1 MGTVS
6 TFFYSKA
13 RSTLTALDIVTAG
26 NTAFDA
32 IENSGMVKVSND
44 IISGQCN
51 RLVVEATEDPLD
63 TVVAVGMQDTSVQQN
78 YEVGF
83 KVFRH
88 PQLNFY
94 LKVSISESGSA
105 RNRSCVLVRFQYA
118 QDIDAQ
124 GNFLNPLTLNPK
136 TDNWGSA
143 WNNSYGGIR
152 TGTQLTLRVSCSS
165 DHFVFCI
172 TSDAMS
178 YEAQQN
184 SSNTIAHKTGVST
197 SNIAIFKL
205 SDERNIAFLPRTM
218 TSNASY
224 IQEVQNTSLS
234 IDSMGLQRKWL
245 INTVDGTWSYMG
257 AGQSVSAASELGVAS
272 DKYGVRVAQ
281 LFTTVEGER
290 LPISAGCVH
299 AGAVGDMDIVTVNL
313 DGNGDRQ
320 YFASYGFGTTNWL
333 PGPTPIEKI
342 PVMLLP
348 WGD

>member
-13 RSTLTALDIVTAG
+13 RATLTALDIVTAG

-32 IENSGMVKVSND
+32 IENSGMIKVSND
-44 IISGQCN
+44 IVPGQCN

-63 TVVAVGMQDTSVQQN
+63 VVVTAKITNTGVQQN
-78 YEVGF
+78 YLAGF

-94 LKVSISESGSA
+94 LKVDVLETGSSPS
-105 RNRSCVLVRFQYA
+105 RGCVLVRFQYA

-136 TDNWGSA
+136 NDSWGATWDNA
-143 WNNSYGGIR
+143 YGGIR
-152 TGTQLTLRVSCSS
+152 TGAQLTLRVSCAS

-172 TSDAMS
+172 TSDSMS
-178 YEAQQN
+178 YEGQQN
-184 SSNTIAHKTGVST
+184 TVNSIAHKTGIST
-197 SNIAIFKL
+197 SNIAILKL
-205 SDERNIAFLPRTM
+205 SDAHNIAFLPRNM
-218 TSNASY
+218 NANASY
-224 IQEVQNTSLS
+224 IQEVALTSLT
-234 IDSMGLQRKWL
+234 IDNMGLQRKWL

-257 AGQSVSAASELGVAS
+257 AGQSVSAATELGVVS

-281 LFTTVEGER
+281 LLTTVEGER
-290 LPISAGCVH
+290 LPIPAGCVH
-299 AGAVGDMDIVTVNL
+299 AGAVGDMGIVTVNL

-333 PGPTPIEKI
+333 PGVTPIEKI

>member
-13 RSTLTALDIVTAG
+13 RATLTALDIVTAG

-32 IENSGMVKVSND
+32 IENSGMIKVSND
-44 IISGQCN
+44 IVPGQCN

-63 TVVAVGMQDTSVQQN
+63 AVVTTKMVDNGTAQS
-78 YEVGF
+78 YSAGF

-88 PQLNFY
+88 PHLNFY
-94 LKVSISESGSA
+94 LKVSVQETGS
-105 RNRSCVLVRFQYA
+105 RLNKSCVLVRFQYA

-124 GNFLNPLTLNPK
+124 GTFLNALTLNPRN
-136 TDNWGSA
+136 DNWGGG
-143 WNNSYGGIR
+143 WDHNYGGIR
-152 TGTQLTLRVSCSS
+152 TGVQLTLRVSCSS

-172 TSDAMS
+172 TSDSAS
-178 YEAQQN
+178 YEQQQN
-184 SSNTIAHKTGVST
+184 SSNSIAHRTGLST
-197 SNIAIFKL
+197 SNIAILKL
-205 SDERNIAFLPRTM
+205 SDAHNIAFLPRNM
-218 TSNASY
+218 NVNSSY
-224 IQEVQNTSLS
+224 PQEVANANLT
-234 IDSMGLQRKWL
+234 IDNMGLQRKWL

-257 AGQSVSAASELGVAS
+257 AGQSVSAATELGVVS

-281 LFTTVEGER
+281 LLTTVEGER
-290 LPISAGCVH
+290 VPIPAGCVH

-333 PGPTPIEKI
+333 PGLTPIEKI

>member
-13 RSTLTALDIVTAG
+13 RATLTAADIADAG
-26 NTAFDA
+26 NTTFDA
-32 IENSGMVKVSND
+32 IENSGLIKVSND
-44 IISGQCN
+44 IIPGQCN

-63 TVVAVGMQDTSVQQN
+63 VVVTPKIQNTNTAQN
-78 YEVGF
+78 YLVGF

-94 LKVSISESGSA
+94 LKVDIRETGYTSSMG
-105 RNRSCVLVRFQYA
+105 CVLVRFQYA

-124 GNFLNPLTLNPK
+124 GNFLNPLTLNPR
-136 TDNWGSA
+136 TDNFGGLWHV
-143 WNNSYGGIR
+143 SYGGIR
-152 TGTQLTLRVSCSS
+152 TGVQLTLRASCSS

-172 TSDAMS
+172 TSDTLS
-178 YEAQQN
+178 YDFQQG
-184 SSNTIAHKTGVST
+184 SNATIANKTGVST

-205 SDERNIAFLPRTM
+205 SGTRNIVFLPRNM
-218 TSNASY
+218 TGSSSY
-224 IQEVQNTSLS
+224 IQDIESTSHT
-234 IDSMGLQRKWL
+234 INDMGLQRKWL
-245 INTVDGTWSYMG
+245 INSVDGTWSYMG
-257 AGQSVSAASELGVAS
+257 AGPSVSAATELGVVS

-281 LFTTVEGER
+281 LLTTVEGER
-290 LPISAGCVH
+290 LPIPAGCVH
-299 AGAVGDMDIVTVNL
+299 AGVVGDMDIVTVNL

-320 YFASYGFGTTNWL
+320 YFASHGFGTTNWL
-333 PGPTPIEKI
+333 PGQTPIEKI

>member
-13 RSTLTALDIVTAG
+13 RATLTALDIVTAG

-32 IENSGMVKVSND
+32 IENSGMIKVSND
-44 IISGQCN
+44 IVPGQCN

-63 TVVAVGMQDTSVQQN
+63 AVVTTNIGNNSAQQN
-78 YEVGF
+78 YLVGF

-94 LKVSISESGSA
+94 LKVEVRETGGIISKG
-105 RNRSCVLVRFQYA
+105 CVLVRFQYA

-124 GNFLNPLTLNPK
+124 GNFLNPLTLHPK
-136 TDNWGSA
+136 TDDWGGG
-143 WNNSYGGIR
+143 WDIYGGIR
-152 TGTQLTLRVSCSS
+152 TGVQLTLRVSCSS

-172 TSDAMS
+172 TSDSMS
-178 YEAQQN
+178 YDTVQN
-184 SSNTIAHKTGVST
+184 SNSTIAGKTGAST

-205 SDERNIAFLPRTM
+205 SDTRNIAFLPRIM
-218 TSNASY
+218 SANQSY
-224 IQEVQNTSLS
+224 IREQLTADLN

-245 INTVDGTWSYMG
+245 INTVDGTWVYMG
-257 AGQSVSAASELGVAS
+257 AGQSVSAATELGVVS

-281 LFTTVEGER
+281 LLTTVEGER
-290 LPISAGCVH
+290 LPIPAGCVH
-299 AGAVGDMDIVTVNL
+299 AGAVGDMNIVTVNL

-320 YFASYGFGTTNWL
+320 YFASYGFGPTNWL
-333 PGPTPIEKI
+333 PGQTPIEKI

>member
-13 RSTLTALDIVTAG
+13 RATLTAADIATAG
-26 NTAFDA
+26 NTVFDA
-32 IENSGMVKVSND
+32 IKNSGMIKVSND
-44 IISGQCN
+44 IVPGQCN
-51 RLVVEATEDPLD
+51 RLVVAATEDPLD
-63 TVVAVGMQDTSVQQN
+63 VVVTAKVQNTSTPQS
-78 YEVGF
+78 YLVGF

-94 LKVSISESGSA
+94 LKVDVLETGQTPS
-105 RNRSCVLVRFQYA
+105 RSCVLVRFQYA
-118 QDIDAQ
+118 QEIDAQ

-136 TDNWGSA
+136 TDAFGGTWD
-143 WNNSYGGIR
+143 NNYGGIR
-152 TGTQLTLRVSCSS
+152 VGVQLTLRVSCSS

-172 TSDAMS
+172 TSDSMS
-178 YEAQQN
+178 FEGGQN
-184 SSNTIAHKTGVST
+184 STHSIAHKTGVST

-205 SDERNIAFLPRTM
+205 SDVHNIVFLPRNMVANGT
-218 TSNASY
+218 Y
-224 IQEVQNTSLS
+224 LQEVGNVSLNV
-234 IDSMGLQRKWL
+234 DSMGLQRKWL
-245 INTVDGTWSYMG
+245 INMVDGTWSYMG
-257 AGQSVSAASELGVAS
+257 AGQSVSAATELGVVS

-281 LFTTVEGER
+281 LLTTVEGER
-290 LPISAGCVH
+290 LPIPAGCVH
-299 AGAVGDMDIVTVNL
+299 AGTVGDMDIVTVNL

-333 PGPTPIEKI
+333 PGQTPIEKI